1 MAEHLVDV
9 PEAWETRS
17 RQVKATGR
25 VQNFVEDEIVVPA
38 GGTITRQWVTHLGA
52 VAVMAMDDRGRI
64 AVVHQYRH
72 PVGYR
77 LVEPPAGLLDKD
89 GELAVDAARRELAE
103 EAQLAADRWD
113 TLVDVFTSPGGM
125 QESIRIFL
133 ARDLHPASRPD
144 GFVVEG
150 EEIDMGRYWVDLDE
164 LVEAV
169 YQGEVQSPTLVY
181 GVMALKLAIEQDRLD
196 KLRPA
201 DAPWPA
207 REAKRARDAE
217 F

>member
-1 MAEHLVDV
+1 MADHLVDI
-9 PEAWETRS
+9 PESWETRS
-17 RQVKATGR
+17 RQVRATGR
-25 VQNFVEDEIVVPA
+25 VQNFVEDEIAVPT

-52 VAVMAMDDRGRI
+52 VAVIAMDDQGRI

-89 GELAVDAARRELAE
+89 GERAVDAARRELAE
-103 EAQLAADRWD
+103 EAQLTADRWD

-125 QESIRIFL
+125 QESIRVFL
-133 ARDLHPASRPD
+133 ARDLHPAARPD

-150 EEIDMGRYWVDLDE
+150 EEIDMGRYWMDLDE
-164 LVEAV
+164 LVDEI
-169 YQGEVQSPTLVY
+169 YQGRVQSPTLVY
-181 GVMALKLAIEQDRLD
+181 GVMALKLAIAQDRLD
-196 KLRPA
+196 QLRPA